1 MPANNGMQPNELI
14 RSETMPIPNSEEQ
27 RYSRASPRLLAL
39 GWPQLAVVVAGV
51 VLILGV
57 AAVFAYPEL
66 YVRYIQMVGIRE
78 FEAQY
83 EFRSGDV
90 LVKQVGQQTRTEW
103 GIVWVAPA
111 GTFARLG
118 VRPGDIPFEYH
129 GGVRDMYFALQQA
142 SVGEAS
148 SFQVY
153 TAADSHLEQKALREI
168 HLPPAV
174 RSAP

>member
-1 MPANNGMQPNELI
+1 MNGAMKTDNPMS
-14 RSETMPIPNSEEQ
+14 RETMPFPKRQEQ
-27 RYSRASPRLLAL
+27 RYSRAKSRLLAL

-51 VLILGV
+51 VLVLGV

-66 YVRYIQMVGIRE
+66 YVRYIQTVGIRE

-90 LVKQVGQQTRTEW
+90 LVKPIGQQERTEW

-118 VRPGDIPFEYH
+118 VRAGDIPFEYH
-129 GGVRDMYFALQQA
+129 GGVRDIYIALQQA
-142 SVGEAS
+142 SEGKAS

-153 TAADSHLEQKALREI
+153 NAADAHLGWKALRDI
-168 HLPPAV
+168 NLPPLV
-174 RSAP
+174 RSAH

>member
-1 MPANNGMQPNELI
+1 MS
-14 RSETMPIPNSEEQ
+14 RETKPILKRQQQ
-27 RYSRASPRLLAL
+27 RYSQAKWTLLAL

-51 VLILGV
+51 VLILVV

-66 YVRYIQMVGIRE
+66 YVRYIQTVGIRE
-78 FEAQY
+78 FESQY

-90 LVKQVGQQTRTEW
+90 LVKQVGQPTRTEW

-118 VRPGDIPFEYH
+118 LRAGDIPFEYH
-129 GGVRDMYFALQQA
+129 GGVRDIYIALQQA
-142 SVGEAS
+142 SEGKAS

-153 TAADSHLEQKALREI
+153 NSADAHLGRKALREI
-168 HLPPAV
+168 NLPPIG
-174 RSAP
+174 RTTTRR

>member
-1 MPANNGMQPNELI
+1 
-14 RSETMPIPNSEEQ
+14 MPISNSEEQ
-27 RYSRASPRLLAL
+27 RYSRARPRLLAL
-39 GWPQLAVVVAGV
+39 GWPQLAVVGAGV

-66 YVRYIQMVGIRE
+66 YLRYIQTVGIRE

-118 VRPGDIPFEYH
+118 VRAGDIPFEYH
-129 GGVRDMYFALQQA
+129 GGVRDIYAALQQA
-142 SVGEAS
+142 SVGKAS

-153 TAADSHLEQKALREI
+153 NSADAHLGRKALRDI
-168 HLPPAV
+168 RLPPIV
-174 RSAP
+174 RSTH